1 MTSFLL
7 EWLSAINQQTA
18 SASED
23 VEKSE
28 PFFTVGGNADWCNHC
43 GKQCGDNLQNK
54 MGLPF
59 DPADPAISLR
69 EYIHPKKPKTL
80 I

>member
-23 VEKSE
+23 VEKRE
-28 PFFTVGGNADWCNHC
+28 PFFTVGGNADWYSHC
-43 GKQCGDNLQNK
+43 EEQYGVTSKN
-54 MGLPF
+54 
-59 DPADPAISLR
+59 
-69 EYIHPKKPKTL
+69 
-80 I
+80 